1 MIAPMD
7 KKKILLYDYGP
18 NVVEASMKGRAQRA
32 RQESVPRAESRLL
45 AQVVAAGDK
54 GLAVD
59 EAAAGSLVDRDLA
72 VARGGRLIATAAG
85 LARAARE
92 AGGPNGFLSQH
103 RTLDRRIFET
113 EDGRDSL
120 LVDLDESPLAW
131 LARRKGR
138 DGKPLLGAC
147 EVAAGEKLRQDF
159 TRAQMTPRVT
169 ANWEA
174 AVSSGR
180 RASGGGAVDLA
191 DAAIAART
199 RVSRALEAVGPEL
212 SGVLLDV
219 CCFLKGLEE
228 VERDRAW
235 PARGAKLVLGLAL
248 SRLARHYGLVAEGA
262 DGPRRI
268 VSWNGPGSRPS
279 IDGSEAS

>member
-1 MIAPMD
+1 MT
-7 KKKILLYDYGP
+7 
-18 NVVEASMKGRAQRA
+18 GRLQQV
-32 RQESVPRAESRLL
+32 RQEKDVRGENRLL
-45 AQVVAAGDK
+45 AKV
-54 GLAVD
+54 
-59 EAAAGSLVDRDLA
+59 AAAGEAGLAIGDGSTGPALARNLVDRDLA

-85 LARAARE
+85 IARAARGE
-92 AGGPNGFLSQH
+92 GGQNGFLSQH
-103 RTLDRRIFET
+103 KTLDRRVFET
-113 EDGRDSL
+113 ENGRDSL

-147 EVAAGEKLRQDF
+147 EVAAGEKLRLDF

-180 RASGGGAVDLA
+180 RASGGGACDLA

-199 RVSRALEAVGPEL
+199 RVARALDAVGPEL

-228 VERDRAW
+228 VERDRSW

-248 SRLARHYGLVAEGA
+248 SRLARHYGLVAEGP
-262 DGPRRI
+262 DGPRSI
-268 VSWNGPGSRPS
+268 VSWNGPGSRPT
-279 IDGSEAS
+279 IDGSPAS